1 LANNFFKGKVVII
14 TGASSGIGWETARLL
29 ASRGARIVLA
39 ARTAQALEKLAQ
51 TIQITGG
58 EALVIPTN
66 VTQVDQVNHLVAQT
80 LSHWGQVDIL
90 IANAGQYI
98 RAPIA
103 SLTRPIVEQSMS
115 VNFYG
120 GLNPILAVLPHMQAR
135 HTGHIVLV
143 SSMDAKSPI
152 PGDAPYV
159 AAKYALSG
167 FGDVLRQELNGT
179 GIHVT
184 TLFPGRVD
192 TPMLNNLRVPAISAK
207 ISPQAVARA
216 IVSGIER
223 HQIEIILP
231 FQAHFL
237 NLLHFLAPSLSDW
250 ASRVFHLQGWEE
262 ERR

>member
-1 LANNFFKGKVVII
+1 LEKNYFNGKVVII

-39 ARTAQALEKLAQ
+39 ARSTQALAQ
-51 TIQITGG
+51 LEQIIHSSGG
-58 EALVIPTN
+58 EALVVQTD
-66 VTQVDQVNHLVAQT
+66 VTQVDQVNLLIAQT
-80 LSHWGQVDIL
+80 LSRWGQVDIL

-115 VNFYG
+115 INFYG
-120 GLNPILAVLPHMQAR
+120 GLNAVLAVLPHMQAR
-135 HTGHIVLV
+135 RNGHIVLV

-159 AAKYALSG
+159 AAKFALSG
-167 FGDVLRQELNGT
+167 FGDVLRQELNGS

-184 TLFPGRVD
+184 TLYPGRVD
-192 TPMLNNLRVPAISAK
+192 TPMLANLRVPAISAK

-216 IVSGIER
+216 ILSGIER

-231 FQAHFL
+231 YQAHLL

-250 ASRVFHLQGWEE
+250 ASRVFHLQGWAE